1 MPGPIIV
8 SAESGAD
15 NISAD
20 QYSLLTLNLPTNNQ
34 MEKPHQW
41 RNQLRTIGEK
51 GRDLQNGVTQQSLA
65 QAIANGLRAP
75 QHIKTTTQKQLPSTA
90 QVRVEIV
97 TMKSKSKTRGNNQAK
112 KRRNNSKKRTVNN
125 TLNVKQK
132 QNHVSKNRGS
142 SRNKK
147 RNSRSNRRNNNK
159 KKKRSNN
166 AMKKLSGSRN
176 YRKGSKHGRIKQVGS
191 NVIPQYSSSTS
202 SFLHGINT
210 ALNQHQGYT
219 NGANVNLNSNESG
232 KPVKHPVNGVI
243 SGWGGSSK
251 EDPIIWEGGL
261 HTDSG
266 WSGVLQP
273 CACYEPTWGGGFG
286 KSGKS
291 TSGGIWGG
299 SDGKSGKGN
308 GNDCLC
314 LTSGWPPVS
323 STTFMPTYIPTYYP
337 TSFPTYFPTDA

>member
-1 MPGPIIV
+1 M

-20 QYSLLTLNLPTNNQ
+20 EYSLLTLDSPTYTQ
-34 MEKPHQW
+34 MENPQQW
-41 RNQLRTIGEK
+41 RNQLRATGEK

-65 QAIANGLRAP
+65 QAIADGLRAP
-75 QHIKTTTQKQLPSTA
+75 QHIKTTPQKQLPSTA

-97 TMKSKSKTRGNNQAK
+97 TMKSNSKTRGSNQAK
-112 KRRNNSKKRTVNN
+112 KRRSNSKKRTVNN
-125 TLNVKQK
+125 TLNVNKK
-132 QNHVSKNRGS
+132 QNHAVKNRGS

-147 RNSRSNRRNNNK
+147 RNSRVNRRNNNKK

-166 AMKKLSGSRN
+166 AMKTLSGSRN
-176 YRKGSKHGRIKQVGS
+176 YRKGSKNERIKQVGS

-219 NGANVNLNSNESG
+219 NGANVNLNSIGSG
-232 KPVKHPVNGVI
+232 KPVKHVVSGVD
-243 SGWGGSSK
+243 SGWGGSST

-273 CACYEPTWGGGFG
+273 CACYEPTWGGSVG

-291 TSGGIWGG
+291 TLGGVWGT
-299 SDGKSGKGN
+299 
-308 GNDCLC
+308 L
-314 LTSGWPPVS
+314 
-323 STTFMPTYIPTYYP
+323 I
-337 TSFPTYFPTDA
+337 